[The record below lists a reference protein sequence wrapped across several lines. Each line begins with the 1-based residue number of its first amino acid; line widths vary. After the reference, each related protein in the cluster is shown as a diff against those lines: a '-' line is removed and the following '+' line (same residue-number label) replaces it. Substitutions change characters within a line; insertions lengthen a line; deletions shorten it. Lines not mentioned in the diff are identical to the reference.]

1 VNVPDRVADE
11 LLCAYSGVLM
21 RRFSHVIAFDDCAFD
36 REERGDVGLV
46 GAVFAGERL
55 DGVLSGRVR
64 RDGANSSAVMA
75 KMIYESR
82 FVQHLQLIMLQGI
95 AVAGFNV
102 VDVFELHAATDL
114 PILVV
119 ARREPDLISIQRT
132 LTLRIRG
139 GDRKWRIIER
149 LGEMERVGGLW
160 IQRVGLTPEDA
171 KAIVKR
177 YAVNG
182 KYPEP
187 LRVVHLIAS
196 GIGGAS

>member
-1 VNVPDRVADE
+1 MSYFEEV
-11 LLCAYSGVLM
+11 SGQM

-36 REERGDVGLV
+36 RAGRGDVGLV
-46 GAVFAGERL
+46 GAVFAGGRL

-64 RDGANSSAVMA
+64 RDGANSSPVMA
-75 KMIYESR
+75 RMIFESR
-82 FVQHLQLIMLQGI
+82 FVEHVQLIMLQGI

-119 ARREPDLISIQRT
+119 ARREPDLIAIQKT
-132 LTLRIRG
+132 LSLRIRG

-149 LGEMERVGGLW
+149 LGGMERVGGVW
-160 IQRVGLTPEDA
+160 IQRVGLTPEESS
-171 KAIVKR
+171 AIVRR
-177 YAVNG
+177 YAING
-182 KYPEP
+182 NYPEP

-196 GIGGAS
+196 GVSGVT

>member
-1 VNVPDRVADE
+1 
-11 LLCAYSGVLM
+11 M

-36 REERGDVGLV
+36 QAERGDVGLV
-46 GAVFAGERL
+46 GAVFAGQRL

-64 RDGANSSAVMA
+64 RDGANSSPVMA
-75 KMIYESR
+75 KMIFESR
-82 FVQHLQLIMLQGI
+82 FVEHLQLIMLQGI

-119 ARREPDLISIQRT
+119 ARREPDLLSIQKT
-132 LTLRIRG
+132 LSLRIRG

-171 KAIVKR
+171 SAIVSR
-177 YAVNG
+177 FAING
-182 KYPEP
+182 NYPEP
-187 LRVVHLIAS
+187 LRVAHLIAS
-196 GIGGAS
+196 GVSRVS